1 MQLQMFGKRHL
12 FELFYFK
19 NVHRHYSTL
28 LYFDIYWFDKKNIC
42 TLFFASDFFLQ
53 IAIYLQ
59 DRQIHFLF

>member
-12 FELFYFK
+12 FDYFISK
-19 NVHRHYSTL
+19 MYIGIIV
-28 LYFDIYWFDKKNIC
+28 LYC
-42 TLFFASDFFLQ
+42 TLTFIGLIKKDMYIFFFASDFFFQ

>member
-28 LYFDIYWFDKKNIC
+28 LYFDIYWFDKK
-42 TLFFASDFFLQ
+42 TYVHYFSQQTFFLQ